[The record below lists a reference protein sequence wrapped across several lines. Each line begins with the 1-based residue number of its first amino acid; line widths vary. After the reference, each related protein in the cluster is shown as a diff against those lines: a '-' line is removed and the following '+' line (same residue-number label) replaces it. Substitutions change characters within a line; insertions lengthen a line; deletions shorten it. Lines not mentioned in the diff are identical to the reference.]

1 MADSNCDIV
10 DWVVK
15 VEGSSVGSDETDT
28 NKDTFF

>member
-15 VEGSSVGSDETDT
+15 VEGSNVRSDGTGT
-28 NKDTFF
+28 NKDTSF